1 MKSLL
6 KILLLLVALAGMG
19 LMLLGLLAAAACV
32 GWMPMRVMSGSWLS
46 AMVGPLLFFGV
57 VFVILLCGFLVS
69 KALGGALGSRDEA
82 PGEEET
88 RMVQELHRGLSGLE
102 QRIEALETILLDR
115 GRRHTP
121 KGGGADGAG
130 GWSAEGDRT

>member
-1 MKSLL
+1 VKPLL
-6 KILLLLVALAGMG
+6 KILLLLVALAGLG

-32 GWMPMRVMSGSWLS
+32 GWMPVRVMGGAGVS
-46 AMVGPLLFFGV
+46 AMVGPLLFVGV

-69 KALGGALGSRDEA
+69 KALSGALGSRDEGQ
-82 PGEEET
+82 GEEET

-115 GRRHTP
+115 GRRGTP

-130 GWSAEGDRT
+130 GWDAEGDRT